1 MKKDEEP
8 TEEAE
13 AVRRKADRARTIIL
27 AVTFLLMLLPPLLA
41 LLTGALD

>member
-1 MKKDEEP
+1 MQRDEEP
-8 TEEAE
+8 TEKAE

-27 AVTFLLMLLPPLLA
+27 AVTFLLMFLPPLLA